1 MLNNDHFYNRTI
13 RKVIVAFGTVF
24 NDLEIIR
31 YNKAQTKEYERIR
44 IPLSYGPKEK
54 YLTRITTDPHLT
66 KSIATVVP
74 RIAFDLTSLS
84 YDVNRKLNTMSRNAA
99 VQTNGSIAGQYN
111 PVPYDFDFD
120 MAIYVRNIEDG
131 TQILEQILPFFTP
144 DFTVTVN
151 LNEAMGRKYDMPIV
165 LNSVSS
171 EIDYESD
178 MTTTRLVIWNLSFTA
193 KGYIF
198 PAVKTNS
205 SLIYEANTNFYIDSR
220 NAQSQQ
226 VYVDTANSSGVFTTN
241 ETYREITTGKSG
253 TIVYYSNNTTG
264 LLVVT
269 NVSDLLN
276 EGDEIV
282 GDYSHARA
290 IIDTV
295 DVNPLKTVSVVITTN
310 PYGELPNNDF
320 GYTTTIEEFPNT
332 I

>member
-13 RKVIVAFGTVF
+13 RKVIVAFGSVF
-24 NDLEIIR
+24 NDIEIIR
-31 YNKAQTKEYERIR
+31 YNKAQTTEYERIR
-44 IPLSYGPKEK
+44 VPLSYGPKEK
-54 YLTRITTDPHLT
+54 YLTRITTDPNLT

-74 RIAFDLTSLS
+74 RIGFDLSSLS
-84 YDVNRKLNTMSRNAA
+84 YDVNRKLNTMSRNTAI
-99 VQTNGSIAGQYN
+99 QNNGSIAGQYN

-151 LNEAMGRKYDMPIV
+151 LNEAMGRKYDMPII

-178 MTTTRLVIWNLSFTA
+178 MTTTRLIIWNLSFTA

-198 PAVKTNS
+198 PAVKTDAKIINQ
-205 SLIYEANTNFYIDSR
+205 ANTNFYIDSR
-220 NAQSQQ
+220 NTQSQQ
-226 VYVDTANSSGVFTTN
+226 VYVDKANSSGVFTTN
-241 ETYREITTGKSG
+241 ETYREITTGKTG
-253 TIVYYSNNTTG
+253 TIVYYANNTTG
-264 LLVVT
+264 SLVVT
-269 NVSDLLN
+269 NVSDLLD
-276 EGDEIV
+276 EGDEII
-282 GDYSHARA
+282 GDYSHSRA
-290 IIDTV
+290 IINTV

-310 PYGELPNNDF
+310 PYGKLPNSDF
-320 GYTTTIEEFPNT
+320 GYTTTRKEFPKT